1 MSGIAIGIVGA
12 SGRMGQMLA
21 REAHAAGFRLVGGTE
36 APGSPNLGKDI
47 GDLVGLGP
55 LGATIG
61 DDPLPLFANAD
72 AVLDFTVPAA
82 TRRHAEI
89 AAQAKC
95 PIVIGTTGLEAEDLA
110 AIERA
115 ARHTPIVRAANT
127 SLGVTLLLAVV
138 KQVAATLDEDF
149 DIEIV
154 EMHHRMKVDAPSGTA
169 LALGEAAAAGRKVKL
184 ADVAD
189 RGRDGITGARK
200 RGAIGFA
207 ALRGGNVAGDHTV
220 IFAADDERIE
230 ITHKA
235 TSRAIFARGALKAAQ
250 WLQGR
255 QPGLYSMADVL
266 GLGT

>member
-1 MSGIAIGIVGA
+1 MTGLGIGIVGA
-12 SGRMGQMLA
+12 GGRMGQMIA

-36 APGSPNLGKDI
+36 APNSPHLGKDLGEI
-47 GDLVGLGP
+47 VGLGN
-55 LGATIG
+55 LGARIV
-61 DDPLPLFANAD
+61 DDPLTLFANAE

-95 PIVIGTTGLEAEDLA
+95 PIVIGTTGLEADDLA

-138 KQVAATLDEDF
+138 KQMAAALDEDF

-169 LALGEAAAAGRKVKL
+169 LALGEAAAAGRKVVL
-184 ADVAD
+184 AEAAE

-207 ALRGGNVAGDHTV
+207 ALRGGNVPGDHTV

-230 ITHKA
+230 VTHKA
-235 TSRAIFARGALKAAQ
+235 GNRGIFARGALKAAQ
-250 WLQGR
+250 WLQGKR
-255 QPGLYSMADVL
+255 PGLYSMNDVL
-266 GLGT
+266 GLDG